1 MRAEHAHET
10 LPFRIDLSDVDR
22 EILRSVEFN
31 IPAGMLAKLRA
42 KAAQDQITLASGVM
56 LIAEAMHDTED
67 GFARLAS
74 GIAIVLEHCPDDVLA
89 TTLTGETI
97 RLEIMAH
104 DDLGAA
110 CLRFT
115 TVSPHV
121 GRA

>member
-1 MRAEHAHET
+1 MGET
-10 LPFRIDLSDVDR
+10 LAFRVDLNDVDR
-22 EILRSVEFN
+22 EILRSVSCN
-31 IPAGMLAKLRA
+31 IPSDVLAKLRA
-42 KAAQDQITLASGVM
+42 EAFQDQISLASGVM

-104 DDLGAA
+104 DDLDAA
-110 CLRFT
+110 YLRFT
-115 TVSPHV
+115 TVSPQV